1 MTFREMRASIHADR
15 ERIVRVMALPRGLFG
30 RLFTYWMPSL
40 VALRLYRWSHWL
52 HGTRFR
58 QLAWPLW
65 SLNVYVTGADISPS
79 TEIGPGCYL
88 GHAVGCA
95 INGKI
100 GSNALIF
107 GGAVIGGGRG
117 HGDVGGGDGLPV
129 VGDNL
134 VLGHGAKIIGPIRV
148 GDNVTVGALSLVL
161 HDVPAGS
168 VVVGVP
174 ARVVKSRADTIDFE
188 EIASERLEQTGRS

>member
-1 MTFREMRASIHADR
+1 MRENIRADR
-15 ERIVRVMALPRGLFG
+15 ERLITAMALPRGILG
-30 RLFTYWMPSL
+30 RMFVWTMPSI

-52 HGTRFR
+52 YGTRFR
-58 QLAWPLW
+58 QLAWPVW
-65 SLNVYVTGADISPS
+65 SLNVYITGADISP
-79 TEIGPGCYL
+79 TTQIGPGCYL

-100 GSNALIF
+100 GRNALIF

-134 VLGHGAKIIGPIRV
+134 VMGHGAKIIGPITV

-174 ARVVKSRADTIDFE
+174 ARVVKARADSVDFE
-188 EIASERLEQTGRS
+188 ALAVERLQQTGRS